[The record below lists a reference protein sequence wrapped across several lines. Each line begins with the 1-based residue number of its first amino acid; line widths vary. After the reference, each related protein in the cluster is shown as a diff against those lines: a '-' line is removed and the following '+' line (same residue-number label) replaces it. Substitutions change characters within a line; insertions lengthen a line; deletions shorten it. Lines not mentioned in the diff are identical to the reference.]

1 MAYASKDF
9 HATVTKWEAIFN
21 EFHKDAKDGLLR
33 IFDVTKKLTAVI
45 ESKFPDFEEKHIK
58 CQINFK
64 IANKALATASWGFRF
79 LATQNLLFI

>member
-1 MAYASKDF
+1 MSYASKDF

-45 ESKFPDFEEKHIK
+45 ESKFPDFEEKHIIQK
-58 CQINFK
+58 FALSRTCFRKGLLK
-64 IANKALATASWGFRF
+64 IWTEHSLQFHKTK
-79 LATQNLLFI
+79 